1 MKRLALR
8 FLVNYLAFASWSV
21 ALLFLLLASPH
32 DFIVFRNLQRAV
44 DPVETVCMG
53 VEDRPNGRRELRCLL
68 YPGARQ
74 ATLQT
79 KLELAKTLLLLDR
92 SDIILEQYVSPGSR
106 TANPQQQILLGTLSM
121 LLFGC
126 FLGSDPVGR
135 LARCWRTRQQRPSQV
150 KFALACAALLSP
162 LLSRIPAAVSNRW
175 LKTQVSAVV
184 GQPHQTSRLT
194 RNGHRGIVVVVYTPA
209 ERLREPLARALQL
222 GPQDRLSFAMAPCPL
237 VESKTDRPSA
247 LPAVMMVL
255 GLLLWCCKTT
265 PREKR
270 ETLEFFQRLWLRI
283 RSKIPPGIRVSWAYG
298 GRGNPESAARS

>member
-79 KLELAKTLLLLDR
+79 KLELAKTLFLLGP
-92 SDIILEQYVSPGSR
+92 SDIILEQHVSPDSTR
-106 TANPQQQILLGTLSM
+106 DASPQQQIALVTLSM
-121 LLFGC
+121 LLFGF
-126 FLGSDPVGR
+126 FLGSDPLGR
-135 LARCWRTRQQRPSQV
+135 LARCWRTRERPRSQV
-150 KFALACAALLSP
+150 ILAIACAALFSP
-162 LLSRIPAAVSNRW
+162 LLSRIPAAVSNLW
-175 LKTQVSAVV
+175 LQVRVSAVV
-184 GQPHQTSRLT
+184 GQPHQTFRVT
-194 RNGHRGIVVVVYTPA
+194 RDGRQGIVVVVYTSG
-209 ERLREPLARALQL
+209 EKLREPLARALQL
-222 GPQDRLSFAMAPCPL
+222 GPQDRLSFALAPCPR
-237 VESKTDRPSA
+237 VESKTERPSA

-255 GLLLWCCKTT
+255 GLLLWGYKTT
-265 PREKR
+265 PQEKR
-270 ETLEFFQRLWLRI
+270 ETLEFFQRLWLRL
-283 RSKIPPGIRVSWAYG
+283 RSKKPHLIRVSLACGWL
-298 GRGNPESAARS
+298 GNPE